1 MDADMPLSLG
11 TPAHIGPPSVER
23 AARKRLAKT
32 GYRSLGSVCCNYRD
46 GTITLHGSVPSYY
59 HKQIAQEA
67 MRDVDNV
74 EAIVNQIKVSP

>member
-1 MDADMPLSLG
+1 MEAEMPLSLDM
-11 TPAHIGPPSVER
+11 PAHIGQPSVER

-32 GYRSLGSVCCNYRD
+32 GYRSLGSVRCNFRD
-46 GTITLHGSVPSYY
+46 GTIILHGSVPSYY

>member
-1 MDADMPLSLG
+1 MPLSLD
-11 TPAHIGPPSVER
+11 TPVQMGPPSVER

-32 GYRSLGSVCCNYRD
+32 GYRSLGSVRCNYRD

-74 EAIVNQIKVSP
+74 ETIVNQINVSP